1 MKRIR
6 QRREVRA
13 GNKRAEEK
21 HYWLAAGF
29 GFNDCLNHLNQRD
42 VQVWICNLK
51 MIMGGL
57 RELLKAYLDEIWSDK
72 NSVNNTNIMQLTTLE
87 FAVLA
92 MGR

>member
-1 MKRIR
+1 MKEHPNAIHNLGCSAE
-6 QRREVRA
+6 REVRA

-21 HYWLAAGF
+21 HCWLAAGF

-42 VQVWICNLK
+42 
-51 MIMGGL
+51 
-57 RELLKAYLDEIWSDK
+57 DEIWSDK